1 MLFKNFAYLVF
12 VAAHLMLKMTDV
24 GLREILGLL
33 IFLAVSSILFIF
45 IRLVIAALLSQHLIV
60 HNLHVRPDFLGRPL
74 MFPAKLSHARRF
86 PAIERYNYW
95 YDYFMIGIPVGFRG
109 RIGNLISIDNQPT
122 SESILEKC
130 WFTIDP
136 AYYLEPGSGDRTLEE
151 KLHIFLHNLGENPQE
166 FPYAYMISVPR
177 FLWWQKSAISY
188 WYLYSPTREL
198 TAMIMEINNSF
209 YEKRNI
215 FFRLTEDG
223 LPVDETP
230 HLPST
235 IIASAKGTGE
245 TVSLCSLSPASK
257 RKYYKGYWDKVIF
270 GSPFEKVGG
279 YMLAKTVDI
288 LRGPS
293 LQSTLSSNN
302 PDGQVKVTS
311 RLASWGDPVDP
322 LMASGWD
329 IARFIARWTH
339 VGALSAPRI
348 VKEALRV
355 RFRGN
360 LKYLQRP
367 EVHPGTN
374 PRKETIVERSLEL
387 FFREYLSQLAA
398 HCTFPLCIEYI
409 PPRSISF
416 DRLKFN
422 SPIPPTS
429 HPRPIL
435 KIETLTP
442 RFYTSFTD
450 HPDAKTAF
458 VRETAVRPTN
468 SDPDSRY
475 LSVSDRSLLDKL
487 LASSGSSIEAG
498 FEKARKP
505 KSNHHTDRDGIATA
519 LLRFIISKLRSSP
532 QETLIDRFVF
542 HDHGRF
548 SPSQQWTYLISVL
561 HYHLS
566 LRLPIESQA
575 IVMLVFITARAI
587 IVDGLLNAFYTLWAR
602 EGLANWVRDEARIT
616 PVTGALAFAGWD
628 MITNYIGHYY
638 TNPFAWGEG
647 L

>member
-1 MLFKNFAYLVF
+1 MRLQNLVYLIIVAGHLILKVTHAGLQDILKLLALFVVAGILCLLVRL
-12 VAAHLMLKMTDV
+12 VMAAF
-24 GLREILGLL
+24 LGQ
-33 IFLAVSSILFIF
+33 
-45 IRLVIAALLSQHLIV
+45 RLVI
-60 HNLHVRPDFLGRPL
+60 HNPHVRPDLLGRPL
-74 MFPAKLSHARRF
+74 LFPAKLSHARRF
-86 PAIERYNYW
+86 PTSERYNYW
-95 YDYFMIGIPVGFRG
+95 YDYFMVGVPVGFRG

-151 KLHIFLHNLGENPQE
+151 KLNIFLHNLGENPQK

-215 FFRLTEDG
+215 FFRLTGDG
-223 LPVDETP
+223 MPIDEP
-230 HLPST
+230 PSPSST
-235 IIASAKGTGE
+235 IIASAKGTRE
-245 TVSLCSLSPASK
+245 SVSLRSHSPASK

-270 GSPFEKVGG
+270 GSPFEKVEG

-311 RLASWGDPVDP
+311 RLASWGNPVDP
-322 LMASGWD
+322 LTASGWD
-329 IARFIARWTH
+329 IARFISRWTH

-348 VKEALRV
+348 VKEALRI

-374 PRKETIVERSLEL
+374 PRKETNVERYLEL

-409 PPRSISF
+409 PPRSIHF
-416 DRLKFN
+416 DRLMFN
-422 SPIPPTS
+422 SFIPPTS
-429 HPRPIL
+429 HPRPVL
-435 KIETLTP
+435 EIEILTP
-442 RFYTSFTD
+442 RFYTSFTEY
-450 HPDAKTAF
+450 PDAKTAF
-458 VRETAVRPTN
+458 ARETAVRPTN

-475 LSVSDRSLLDKL
+475 LNVSDPSLLDKL
-487 LASSGSSIEAG
+487 LDTSGLSIEASLSTT
-498 FEKARKP
+498 
-505 KSNHHTDRDGIATA
+505 SNSISNYHTDQDGIATA
-519 LLRFIISKLRSSP
+519 LLRLIISKLRSSSR
-532 QETLIDRFVF
+532 ETVTDRFVF
-542 HDHGRF
+542 QDHGRF
-548 SPSQQWTYLISVL
+548 SPSKRWDYLVNVL

-575 IVMLVFITARAI
+575 IVMLGFITARAI
-587 IVDGLLNAFYTLWAR
+587 TLGGLLDAFYTHWAQ
-602 EGLANWVRDEARIT
+602 WVCDETGIT
-616 PVTGALAFAGWD
+616 PATGALMFAGWD
-628 MITNYIGHYY
+628 MINNYIGQYY

>member
-1 MLFKNFAYLVF
+1 M
-12 VAAHLMLKMTDV
+12 
-24 GLREILGLL
+24 
-33 IFLAVSSILFIF
+33 
-45 IRLVIAALLSQHLIV
+45 AALLRQRLIV
-60 HNLHVRPDFLGRPL
+60 HNPHVRPDLLGRPL
-74 MFPAKLSHARRF
+74 LFPAKLAHARRF
-86 PAIERYNYW
+86 PASERYNYW
-95 YDYFMIGIPVGFRG
+95 YDYFMVGIPVGFRG

-122 SESILEKC
+122 SEGILEKC

-151 KLHIFLHNLGENPQE
+151 KLHIFLHNLGVNPRE

-223 LPVDETP
+223 MHVDEPP
-230 HLPST
+230 HPSST
-235 IIASAKGTGE
+235 IIASANGTNE
-245 TVSLCSLSPASK
+245 SVSLRSLSPTST

-288 LRGPS
+288 LRGPA

-302 PDGQVKVTS
+302 PDGQLKVTS

-322 LMASGWD
+322 LTASGWD
-329 IARFIARWTH
+329 VARFIARWTH

-374 PRKETIVERSLEL
+374 PRKETNVERALEQ

-409 PPRSISF
+409 PPRSIHF
-416 DRLKFN
+416 DRLTFN
-422 SPIPPTS
+422 SPNPPTS
-429 HPRPIL
+429 HPRSVL

-450 HPDAKTAF
+450 HSDTKTAF
-458 VRETAVRPTN
+458 ARETAVRPTN

-475 LSVSDRSLLDKL
+475 LSVSDLSILDKL
-487 LASSGSSIEAG
+487 LATSGLSIEASLNNT
-498 FEKARKP
+498 
-505 KSNHHTDRDGIATA
+505 SNLTSKDHTDQYGIARA
-519 LLRFIISKLRSSP
+519 LLRFIISKLRGSSR
-532 QETLIDRFVF
+532 ETLLDRFVF

-548 SPSQQWTYLISVL
+548 SPSQQWTYLVSVL

-566 LRLPIESQA
+566 LCIPIESQA
-575 IVMLVFITARAI
+575 IVMLCFITARAM
-587 IVDGLLNAFYTLWAR
+587 IVGGLLEAFYALWAH
-602 EGLANWVRDEARIT
+602 EGLANWVRGEAHIT
-616 PVTGALAFAGWD
+616 PATGALAFAGWD
-628 MITNYIGHYY
+628 MMNNYIGQYY

>member
-1 MLFKNFAYLVF
+1 MLFKDFVYLVF
-12 VAAHLMLKMTDV
+12 VAAHLMLKMTDA

-33 IFLAVSSILFIF
+33 IFLAVSSILFILV
-45 IRLVIAALLSQHLIV
+45 RLVIAALWRQHLIV
-60 HNLHVRPDFLGRPL
+60 HNPHVRPDFLGRPL
-74 MFPAKLSHARRF
+74 LFPAKLSHARRF
-86 PAIERYNYW
+86 PATERYNYW

-122 SESILEKC
+122 SESFLEKC

-223 LPVDETP
+223 MPVDETP
-230 HLPST
+230 HPPST

-245 TVSLCSLSPASK
+245 SVSLCSLSPASK

-288 LRGPS
+288 LRGPY

-311 RLASWGDPVDP
+311 RLASWGAPVDP
-322 LMASGWD
+322 LEASGWD

-374 PRKETIVERSLEL
+374 PRKETDVERSLEL

-398 HCTFPLCIEYI
+398 HCRFPLCIEYI
-409 PPRSISF
+409 PQRSINF
-416 DRLKFN
+416 DRLTFN

-429 HPRPIL
+429 HPRPVL

-450 HPDAKTAF
+450 YPDAKTAF
-458 VRETAVRPTN
+458 DREIAVRPTS
-468 SDPDSRY
+468 SDPNSRY
-475 LSVSDRSLLDKL
+475 LSVSDRSLLEKL
-487 LASSGSSIEAG
+487 LASSGSSIAAS
-498 FEKARKP
+498 FNKASKP
-505 KSNHHTDRDGIATA
+505 ISTHHTDKDGIATV
-519 LLRFIISKLRSSP
+519 LLRFIISKLRSSH

-548 SPSQQWTYLISVL
+548 SPSQQWTYLVSVL
-561 HYHLS
+561 HYQLS

-575 IVMLVFITARAI
+575 IVMLGYISARAI
-587 IVDGLLNAFYTLWAR
+587 IVDGLLHAFYTLWAR
-602 EGLANWVRDEARIT
+602 EGLANWVRDEARMT
-616 PVTGALAFAGWD
+616 PSTGALAFAGWD
-628 MITNYIGHYY
+628 MLNNYIGHYY

>member
-1 MLFKNFAYLVF
+1 MLFKNFVYLVF
-12 VAAHLMLKMTDV
+12 VAAHLMLKMTDA
-24 GLREILGLL
+24 GLRGILGLL
-33 IFLAVSSILFIF
+33 IFLAVSSILFILV
-45 IRLVIAALLSQHLIV
+45 RLVIAALWTQRLIV

-74 MFPAKLSHARRF
+74 LFPAKLSHARRF
-86 PAIERYNYW
+86 PATERYNYW

-166 FPYAYMISVPR
+166 FPYAYMVSVPR

-188 WYLYSPTREL
+188 WYLYTPTRVL

-223 LPVDETP
+223 MSVDETP
-230 HLPST
+230 HPPLT
-235 IIASAKGTGE
+235 IIASAKETGE
-245 TVSLCSLSPASK
+245 PVSLCSLSPASK

-322 LMASGWD
+322 LTTSGWD
-329 IARFIARWTH
+329 IARFITRWTH

-360 LKYLQRP
+360 LRYLQRP

-374 PRKETIVERSLEL
+374 PRKETNVE
-387 FFREYLSQLAA
+387 
-398 HCTFPLCIEYI
+398 
-409 PPRSISF
+409 
-416 DRLKFN
+416 
-422 SPIPPTS
+422 
-429 HPRPIL
+429 RPIL

-442 RFYTSFTD
+442 RFYTSLTD

-458 VRETAVRPTN
+458 DRETAVRPTN

-475 LSVSDRSLLDKL
+475 LYVSDRSLLDKL
-487 LASSGSSIEAG
+487 LASSGSSIEAS
-498 FEKARKP
+498 FNKASKP
-505 KSNHHTDRDGIATA
+505 VSNHHADQYGIATA
-519 LLRFIISKLRSSP
+519 LLRFIISKLRRSP

-548 SPSQQWTYLISVL
+548 SPSQQLTYLVSVL
-561 HYHLS
+561 HYQLS

-575 IVMLVFITARAI
+575 IVMLGFITARAI
-587 IVDGLLNAFYTLWAR
+587 IVDGLLNAFYPLWAR

-628 MITNYIGHYY
+628 MINNYIGHYY

>member
-1 MLFKNFAYLVF
+1 MRLQNLLYLIIIAGHLILK
-12 VAAHLMLKMTDV
+12 AAHAGLQDILKLLALFV
-24 GLREILGLL
+24 VAGILCLL
-33 IFLAVSSILFIF
+33 VRLVMATFLGQ
-45 IRLVIAALLSQHLIV
+45 RLVI
-60 HNLHVRPDFLGRPL
+60 HNPHVRPDLLGRPL
-74 MFPAKLSHARRF
+74 LFPAKLSHVRRF
-86 PAIERYNYW
+86 PASERYNYW
-95 YDYFMIGIPVGFRG
+95 YDYFMVGVPVGFRG

-122 SESILEKC
+122 SETILEKC

-151 KLHIFLHNLGENPQE
+151 KLDIFLHNLGENPQK

-215 FFRLTEDG
+215 FFRLTGDG
-223 LPVDETP
+223 MPVDEP
-230 HLPST
+230 PSPSST
-235 IIASAKGTGE
+235 IITSAKGTRE
-245 TVSLCSLSPASK
+245 SVSLRSHSPASK
-257 RKYYKGYWDKVIF
+257 RKFYKGYWDKVIF

-311 RLASWGDPVDP
+311 RLASWGNPVDP
-322 LMASGWD
+322 LTASSWD
-329 IARFIARWTH
+329 IARFIIRWTH
-339 VGALSAPRI
+339 VGTLSAPRI
-348 VKEALRV
+348 VKEALRI

-374 PRKETIVERSLEL
+374 PRKETNVEGALEP

-398 HCTFPLCIEYI
+398 HYQ
-409 PPRSISF
+409 
-416 DRLKFN
+416 
-422 SPIPPTS
+422 
-429 HPRPIL
+429 H
-435 KIETLTP
+435 
-442 RFYTSFTD
+442 
-450 HPDAKTAF
+450 
-458 VRETAVRPTN
+458 
-468 SDPDSRY
+468 
-475 LSVSDRSLLDKL
+475 
-487 LASSGSSIEAG
+487 
-498 FEKARKP
+498 
-505 KSNHHTDRDGIATA
+505 GIATA
-519 LLRFIISKLRSSP
+519 LLRFIISKLRSSSR
-532 QETLIDRFVF
+532 ETVIDRFVF
-542 HDHGRF
+542 QDHGRF
-548 SPSQQWTYLISVL
+548 SPSQRWNYLVNIL

-575 IVMLVFITARAI
+575 IVMLGFITARAI
-587 IVDGLLNAFYTLWAR
+587 TVGGLIDAFYTLWAQ
-602 EGLANWVRDEARIT
+602 WVRDETGIT
-616 PVTGALAFAGWD
+616 PATGALMFAGWD
-628 MITNYIGHYY
+628 MINNYIGQYY

>member
-1 MLFKNFAYLVF
+1 M
-12 VAAHLMLKMTDV
+12 AAF
-24 GLREILGLL
+24 LGQ
-33 IFLAVSSILFIF
+33 
-45 IRLVIAALLSQHLIV
+45 RLVIHDP
-60 HNLHVRPDFLGRPL
+60 HVRPDLLGRPL
-74 MFPAKLSHARRF
+74 LFPAKLSHARRF
-86 PAIERYNYW
+86 PASERYNYW
-95 YDYFMIGIPVGFRG
+95 YDYFMVGVPVGFRG

-151 KLHIFLHNLGENPQE
+151 KLNIFLHNLGENPQK

-215 FFRLTEDG
+215 FFRLTGDG
-223 LPVDETP
+223 MPVDEP
-230 HLPST
+230 LSPSST
-235 IIASAKGTGE
+235 IIASAKGTRE
-245 TVSLCSLSPASK
+245 SVSLRSHSPASK
-257 RKYYKGYWDKVIF
+257 RNYYKGYWDKVIF
-270 GSPFEKVGG
+270 GSPFEKVEG

-311 RLASWGDPVDP
+311 RLASWGNPVDP
-322 LMASGWD
+322 LTASGWD
-329 IARFIARWTH
+329 IARFISRWTH

-348 VKEALRV
+348 VKEALRI

-374 PRKETIVERSLEL
+374 PRKETNVERYLEQ

-409 PPRSISF
+409 PPRSIHF
-416 DRLKFN
+416 DRLMFN
-422 SPIPPTS
+422 SFIPPTS
-429 HPRPIL
+429 HPRPVL
-435 KIETLTP
+435 EIEILTP
-442 RFYTSFTD
+442 RFYTSFTEY
-450 HPDAKTAF
+450 PDAKTAF
-458 VRETAVRPTN
+458 ARETAVRPTN

-475 LSVSDRSLLDKL
+475 LNVSNPSLLDKL
-487 LASSGSSIEAG
+487 LDTSGLSIEAG
-498 FEKARKP
+498 LSTT
-505 KSNHHTDRDGIATA
+505 SNSISNYHTDQHGIATA
-519 LLRFIISKLRSSP
+519 LLRFIISKLRSSSR
-532 QETLIDRFVF
+532 ETVIDRFVF
-542 HDHGRF
+542 QDHGRF
-548 SPSQQWTYLISVL
+548 SPSQRWNYLVNVL

-566 LRLPIESQA
+566 LCLPIESQA
-575 IVMLVFITARAI
+575 IVMLGFITARAM
-587 IVDGLLNAFYTLWAR
+587 IVGGLLDAFYTLWAQ
-602 EGLANWVRDEARIT
+602 WVRDETGIT
-616 PVTGALAFAGWD
+616 PATGALMFAGWD
-628 MITNYIGHYY
+628 MINNYIGQYY

>member
-1 MLFKNFAYLVF
+1 MRLQNLVYLIIIAGHLILK
-12 VAAHLMLKMTDV
+12 AAHAGLQDILKLLALFV
-24 GLREILGLL
+24 VAGILCLL
-33 IFLAVSSILFIF
+33 VRLVMATFLGQ
-45 IRLVIAALLSQHLIV
+45 RLVI
-60 HNLHVRPDFLGRPL
+60 HNPHVRPDLLGRPL
-74 MFPAKLSHARRF
+74 LFPAKLSHACRF
-86 PAIERYNYW
+86 PASERYNYW
-95 YDYFMIGIPVGFRG
+95 YDYFMVGVPVGFRG

-122 SESILEKC
+122 SETILEKC

-151 KLHIFLHNLGENPQE
+151 KLNIFLHNLGENPQK

-215 FFRLTEDG
+215 FFRLTGDG
-223 LPVDETP
+223 MPVDDQP
-230 HLPST
+230 SPSST
-235 IIASAKGTGE
+235 IIASAKGTRE
-245 TVSLCSLSPASK
+245 SVSLRSHSPASK

-311 RLASWGDPVDP
+311 RLASWGNPVDP
-322 LMASGWD
+322 LTASGWD
-329 IARFIARWTH
+329 IARFISRWTH

-348 VKEALRV
+348 VKEALRI

-374 PRKETIVERSLEL
+374 PRKETNVERYLEL

-409 PPRSISF
+409 PPRSIHF
-416 DRLKFN
+416 DRLMFN
-422 SPIPPTS
+422 SLIPPTS
-429 HPRPIL
+429 HPRPVL
-435 KIETLTP
+435 EIEILTP
-442 RFYTSFTD
+442 RFYTSFTEY
-450 HPDAKTAF
+450 PDAKTAF
-458 VRETAVRPTN
+458 ARETAARPTN

-475 LSVSDRSLLDKL
+475 LNVSDPSLLDKL
-487 LASSGSSIEAG
+487 LDTSGLSIEASLSTT
-498 FEKARKP
+498 
-505 KSNHHTDRDGIATA
+505 SNSISNYHTDQHGIATA
-519 LLRFIISKLRSSP
+519 LLRFIISKLRSPSR
-532 QETLIDRFVF
+532 ETFIDRFVF
-542 HDHGRF
+542 QDHGRF
-548 SPSQQWTYLISVL
+548 SPSQRWNYLVNIL

-575 IVMLVFITARAI
+575 IVMLGFITARAI
-587 IVDGLLNAFYTLWAR
+587 TVGGLLDAFYTLWAQ
-602 EGLANWVRDEARIT
+602 WVRDETGIT
-616 PVTGALAFAGWD
+616 PATGALMFAGWD
-628 MITNYIGHYY
+628 MINNYIGQYY
-638 TNPFAWGEG
+638 TTPFAWGEG

>member
-1 MLFKNFAYLVF
+1 MDPFASMNVQSCLPIRMFGVSDNFAYLVF
-12 VAAHLMLKMTDV
+12 VTAHLMSKMTDV

-60 HNLHVRPDFLGRPL
+60 HNPHVRPDFLGRPL

-151 KLHIFLHNLGENPQE
+151 KLHIFLHNLRP
-166 FPYAYMISVPR
+166 AV
-177 FLWWQKSAISY
+177 LWWQKSAIRY
-188 WYLYSPTREL
+188 WYIYSPTREL

-223 LPVDETP
+223 MPVDETP

-270 GSPFEKVGG
+270 DSPFEKVGG

-311 RLASWGDPVDP
+311 RLASWGDPVNP

-374 PRKETIVERSLEL
+374 PREETIVERSLEL

-409 PPRSISF
+409 PPRSINF
-416 DRLKFN
+416 DRLTFN

-429 HPRPIL
+429 HPRPVL

-442 RFYTSFTD
+442 RAS
-450 HPDAKTAF
+450 P
-458 VRETAVRPTN
+458 N

-475 LSVSDRSLLDKL
+475 LSVSDRSLLDKI

-566 LRLPIESQA
+566 LCLPIESQA
-575 IVMLVFITARAI
+575 IVMLGFITARAI
-587 IVDGLLNAFYTLWAR
+587 IVDGLLSAFYTLWAR
-602 EGLANWVRDEARIT
+602 EGLANWVRDEARMT

-628 MITNYIGHYY
+628 MLNNYIGHYY

>member
-1 MLFKNFAYLVF
+1 MLFKNFVYLVF
-12 VAAHLMLKMTDV
+12 VAAHLMLKMTDA

-33 IFLAVSSILFIF
+33 IFLAVSSILFILV
-45 IRLVIAALLSQHLIV
+45 RLVIAALWTQRLIV

-74 MFPAKLSHARRF
+74 LFPAKLSHARRF
-86 PAIERYNYW
+86 PATERYNYW

-166 FPYAYMISVPR
+166 FPYAYMVSVPR

-188 WYLYSPTREL
+188 WYLYTPTRVL

-223 LPVDETP
+223 MSVDETP
-230 HLPST
+230 HPPLT
-235 IIASAKGTGE
+235 IIASAKETGE
-245 TVSLCSLSPASK
+245 PVSLCSLSPASK

-322 LMASGWD
+322 LTASGWD
-329 IARFIARWTH
+329 IARFITRWTH

-360 LKYLQRP
+360 LRYLQRP

-374 PRKETIVERSLEL
+374 PRKETNVERSLEL

-409 PPRSISF
+409 PPRSINF
-416 DRLKFN
+416 DRHTFY
-422 SPIPPTS
+422 SPNPPTS

-442 RFYTSFTD
+442 RFYTSLTD

-458 VRETAVRPTN
+458 DRETAVRPTN

-475 LSVSDRSLLDKL
+475 LYVSDRSLLDKL
-487 LASSGSSIEAG
+487 LASSGSSIEAS
-498 FEKARKP
+498 FNKASKP
-505 KSNHHTDRDGIATA
+505 VSNHHADQYGIATA
-519 LLRFIISKLRSSP
+519 LLRFIISKLRRSP
-532 QETLIDRFVF
+532 QEILIDRFVF

-548 SPSQQWTYLISVL
+548 SPSQQLTYLVSVL
-561 HYHLS
+561 HYQLS

-575 IVMLVFITARAI
+575 IVMLGFITARAI
-587 IVDGLLNAFYTLWAR
+587 IVDGLLNAFYSLWAR

-628 MITNYIGHYY
+628 MINNYIGHYY

>member
-1 MLFKNFAYLVF
+1 MLLKNFVYLVF
-12 VAAHLMLKMTDV
+12 VAAHLMLKMTDA

-33 IFLAVSSILFIF
+33 IFLAVSSILFILV
-45 IRLVIAALLSQHLIV
+45 RLVIAALWTQRLIV

-74 MFPAKLSHARRF
+74 LFPAKLSHARRF
-86 PAIERYNYW
+86 PATERYNYW

-151 KLHIFLHNLGENPQE
+151 KLHIFLHNVGENPQE

-188 WYLYSPTREL
+188 WYLYSPTRVL

-223 LPVDETP
+223 MPVDETP
-230 HLPST
+230 HPPST

-245 TVSLCSLSPASK
+245 SVSLYSLPPASK
-257 RKYYKGYWDKVIF
+257 RKYYKGYWDKLIF

-311 RLASWGDPVDP
+311 RLASWGEPVDP
-322 LMASGWD
+322 LTASGWD

-374 PRKETIVERSLEL
+374 PRKETIVERS
-387 FFREYLSQLAA
+387 A
-398 HCTFPLCIEYI
+398 
-409 PPRSISF
+409 
-416 DRLKFN
+416 K
-422 SPIPPTS
+422 SPS
-429 HPRPIL
+429 VLR
-435 KIETLTP
+435 
-442 RFYTSFTD
+442 

-458 VRETAVRPTN
+458 DREIAVRPTN
-468 SDPDSRY
+468 SDPNSRY

-487 LASSGSSIEAG
+487 LASSGSSIEAS
-498 FEKARKP
+498 FNKASKP
-505 KSNHHTDRDGIATA
+505 ISNHHADQDGIATA
-519 LLRFIISKLRSSP
+519 LLKFIISKLRSSP

-548 SPSQQWTYLISVL
+548 SPSQQWTYLVSVL
-561 HYHLS
+561 HYQLS

-575 IVMLVFITARAI
+575 IVMLGFITARAI
-587 IVDGLLNAFYTLWAR
+587 IVDGLLNAFYSLWAR

-628 MITNYIGHYY
+628 MINNYIGHYY